1 MTGPDGEVAGAGGR
15 GRLRASHADREQV
28 IATLQAA
35 FVQGMLTK
43 DEFDQRVA
51 QTFASRTYAELAAVV
66 DDIPPGL
73 RTARA
78 HRPAGAQGD
87 QPVVR
92 PGPVL
97 WAATAT
103 YAAAWALALNL
114 PSDNSSAASLIML
127 GGIVYLGVLLLCM
140 AAMVALRRD
149 KRSDEQPPRRP
160 GPGGGGRPGDR
171 PAKRFPSANQGKR
184 LPPGQD
190 GPTQSSQAVR
200 VPASR
205 PALPAAFETRPAT
218 ASC

>member
-1 MTGPDGEVAGAGGR
+1 MTGPDGEVAGAGAR

-28 IATLQAA
+28 ITTLQAA

-43 DEFDQRVA
+43 CEFDERVA

-73 RTARA
+73 PTAREHQPSQA
-78 HRPAGAQGD
+78 HGD
-87 QPVVR
+87 QQVAR

-127 GGIVYLGVLLLCM
+127 GGIVYLGVLLICM
-140 AAMVALRRD
+140 AAMVTLRRE
-149 KRSDEQPPRRP
+149 KRSGEQPPRRP
-160 GPGGGGRPGDR
+160 GPGAGGRPGGR
-171 PAKRFPSANQGKR
+171 PSQRFPSADQGKR

-190 GPTQSSQAVR
+190 GPSQSSQAVR
-200 VPASR
+200 VRASR
-205 PALPAAFETRPAT
+205 PTLPAVFETGAAA